1 MLPSWLIYASVA
13 AAFILLAIGVTKKL
27 GEEYAWVNRKI
38 IHFSIVPAV
47 LMFYYGKIPADVFG
61 VSAFIFG
68 VFQLWPHLKKREF
81 SWYQIEHNYGEVFFA
96 FSASVV
102 PMVLPREYATA
113 LLLAMA
119 ISDGVTG
126 IIRHFYFRR
135 HGFNVKLRKHWTGSL
150 GYLATALAIAF
161 LLLDAGAMGKIGWA
175 VILTLAEYQDRLDDN
190 LAVPLVGS
198 LLFLLY

>member
-1 MLPSWLIYASVA
+1 MLPSWAIYAAIA
-13 AAFILLAIGVTKKL
+13 AVFILLAIGITKKL
-27 GEEYAWVNRKI
+27 GPEWTWVNRKI

-47 LMFYYGKIPADVFG
+47 LMFYYGLIPDKVF
-61 VSAFIFG
+61 SAAAFIFG

-96 FSASVV
+96 FSASVI
-102 PMVLPREYATA
+102 PLILPKEYATA

-126 IIRHFYFRR
+126 IIRHFYFKR

-175 VILTLAEYQDRLDDN
+175 VILTLAEYQGWLDDN

>member
-1 MLPSWLIYASVA
+1 MLPSWGIYAGTA
-13 AAFILLAIGVTKKL
+13 AAFILIAIGLTKRL
-27 GEEYAWVNRKI
+27 GPEWAWVNRKI

-47 LMFYYGKIPADVFG
+47 LMFYYGKIPAEVFSGAALVFG
-61 VSAFIFG
+61 L
-68 VFQLWPHLKKREF
+68 FQLWLHPKKREF

-119 ISDGVTG
+119 VSDGITE
-126 IIRHFYFRR
+126 IIRHFYFKR
-135 HGFNVKLRKHWTGSL
+135 HGFNVKLRKHWTGSF

-161 LLLDAGAMGKIGWA
+161 LLLDAGTMGKIWWA
-175 VILTLAEYQDRLDDN
+175 VILTLAEYQGWLDDN

>member
-1 MLPSWLIYASVA
+1 MLPGWVIYAAIA
-13 AAFILLAIGVTKKL
+13 AAFILLAIGLTKKL
-27 GEEYAWVNRKI
+27 GPEWAWVNRKI

-47 LMFYYGKIPADVFG
+47 LMFYYGLIPEEVF
-61 VSAFIFG
+61 SAAAFIFG
-68 VFQLWPHLKKREF
+68 VFQLWPHLKRREF

-96 FSASVV
+96 FSASVI
-102 PMVLPREYATA
+102 PLILPRSYATA

-126 IIRHFYFRR
+126 IIRHFYFKR

-150 GYLATALAIAF
+150 GYLVTAVIIAF
-161 LLLDAGAMGKIGWA
+161 IFLDASAMGKVGWA
-175 VILTLAEYQDRLDDN
+175 ALLMLAEYQPWLDDN